1 MKSVLIID
9 DSFTLRRSLR
19 VCFEKE
25 GFEVFEAGTGAEG
38 FDFVKGFKGKL
49 QFIIADQNMPEMSG
63 MDMVEGIR
71 KLEDQ
76 DKAKVII
83 VLVTS
88 DISVETR
95 KRAIDNDVRA
105 IVYKPIKPQALVRA
119 LIKAL

>member
-1 MKSVLIID
+1 MNSVLLID

-19 VCFEKE
+19 VSFEKE
-25 GFEVFEAGTGAEG
+25 GFQVFEAGTGAEG
-38 FDFVKGFKGKL
+38 FEFVKNFEGKL

-63 MDMVEGIR
+63 MDMVEAIR

-88 DISVETR
+88 DISIETR
-95 KRAIDNDVRA
+95 KRAIASEVRA
-105 IVYKPIKPQALVRA
+105 IVYKPIKPQALVKA